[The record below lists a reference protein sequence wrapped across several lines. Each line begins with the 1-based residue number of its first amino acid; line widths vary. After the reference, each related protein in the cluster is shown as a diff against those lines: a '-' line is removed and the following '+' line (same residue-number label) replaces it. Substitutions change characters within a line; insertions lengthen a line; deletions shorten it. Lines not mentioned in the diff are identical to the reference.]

1 MSPSRLVIP
10 LFSCPPAN
18 YSATPSWLRNT
29 HSSPSPAP
37 PTRGQLMR
45 WLLRPSSAH
54 VLHLLSI
61 SDTPFAHVL
70 SFAFA
75 RFIFLPPLHLSTWS
89 AGGSPVLLSLDV
101 ISLHLWYF
109 FSHPPNYSYL
119 TTDTSKFKSATLFS
133 LWIPSSQRLSLF
145 QISTPSFP
153 FLSCLLVQPLS
164 PCVTMTSP
172 SASQIPLFSQLGF
185 LPIFQLSKLPSL
197 PFK

>member
-133 LWIPSSQRLSLF
+133 HSIFPTSVTFSNFNSLLP
-145 QISTPSFP
+145 IS
-153 FLSCLLVQPLS
+153 LLS
-164 PCVTMTSP
+164 PG
-172 SASQIPLFSQLGF
+172 SAFIPLCHYDIS
-185 LPIFQLSKLPSL
+185 I
-197 PFK
+197 